1 MCCTALITMY
11 SITTPLPPHT
21 CTNPCGTVPLHDYH
35 HTPVPTRL
43 VQYHYTTTATHL
55 YQPLWYS
62 TTTRLPS
69 HTCTNP
75 CGTVP
80 LHNYHHTPVPTPVVQ
95 YHYYHYHDYHHTP
108 VPTHVVQYHYTTT
121 TTTHLYQPIWYIPQR
136 NLSDLTLNGTGKMC
150 WIRRLSEYRVTISIL
165 EYSPIYTGALNRFQK
180 WFNYITLNFS
190 PV

>member
-21 CTNPCGTVPLHDYH
+21 STNPCGTVPLHDYH

-62 TTTRLPS
+62 TTTPLPP

-80 LHNYHHTPVPTPVVQ
+80 LHDYHHTPVPTPVVH
-95 YHYYHYHDYHHTP
+95 YHY
-108 VPTHVVQYHYTTT
+108 TT
-121 TTTHLYQPIWYIPQR
+121 TTTHLYQPIWYIPER

-150 WIRRLSEYRVTISIL
+150 WIRRLSDYRVTLSIL